1 MWKAAK
7 PPLRKVNDILVSIA
21 WSTRRSAGCTRCL
34 HPWYPSSRPLE
45 WGSPLH
51 LFSSPFVPPFRT
63 IEERYTRCRD
73 KTILH
78 PPLSCNW
85 PYFEM
90 IIIIIRSRNFSSPF
104 FFRFLFDLLGFLFV
118 FGGVDKTIGGWKWSY
133 RVGMFPAIRR
143 WMVVRSPRVEKDL
156 LKVAC
161 CCWFGYSAWLR
172 KFDGFCR
179 ISSGGWIF
187 QALFVEYCNNI
198 IIILGVINVKKF
210 NFLFNCWE

>member
-1 MWKAAK
+1 
-7 PPLRKVNDILVSIA
+7 
-21 WSTRRSAGCTRCL
+21 
-34 HPWYPSSRPLE
+34 
-45 WGSPLH
+45 
-51 LFSSPFVPPFRT
+51 
-63 IEERYTRCRD
+63 
-73 KTILH
+73 
-78 PPLSCNW
+78 
-85 PYFEM
+85 
-90 IIIIIRSRNFSSPF
+90 
-104 FFRFLFDLLGFLFV
+104 
-118 FGGVDKTIGGWKWSY
+118 
-133 RVGMFPAIRR
+133 MFPAIRR

-210 NFLFNCWE
+210 NFLFNCWEWNLFLDHDCIRKKWGWWKKFPFQYCDIVISIREQFSPDIFVYYKTWNVYLEKISQILR